1 MVIPS
6 LPLSRWLSPL
16 RRYFRHELL
25 PLLADLRLAIGLLLA
40 IALLSAVGTLIEQE
54 ETVAFYQAHYPEH
67 PALFGFL
74 TWRLILKLGLDHVYR
89 TPWFLALLI
98 LFGSSLA
105 ACSFTR
111 QWPMLK
117 VARRWSYLT
126 RPPSFQRLPFWTYL
140 PQRSLEGLPQ
150 RLRQRGYV
158 VFQDGSR
165 LYARKGLIGRFG
177 PILVHVSLL
186 LILLGAIW
194 GSLTG
199 FKAQELIPSGG
210 VAAIEHVTGVGDL
223 AHLPTWQIRVNRFW
237 IDYAPDGRV
246 KQFYSDLSILDGG
259 QEAKRQTISV
269 NHPLSY
275 RGVTLYQADWSI
287 DSIRIRLNNSPAFQI
302 PVVPVPTQAGS
313 KLWGAFVPTR
323 PDLSE
328 GLTLLLPDLQG
339 TALLYDTQGQWVGSL
354 RQGMSL
360 ALDEV
365 APQRFPKPLTLHL
378 DEVIGATGL
387 QIKSDPGIP
396 LVYLG
401 FGLLMLGVVMSYFSY
416 SQVWA
421 LETEAGLYLG
431 GKTNRALVT
440 FEREFAHL
448 VEQQLLSSTPLP
460 AKESRPGAPV
470 SGTESLANG

>member
-1 MVIPS
+1 MVIYS
-6 LPLSRWLSPL
+6 LPLARWVSSL

-40 IALLSAVGTLIEQE
+40 IAVLSATGTVIEQE
-54 ETVAFYQAHYPEH
+54 ETAAFYQAHYPEH

-74 TWRLILKLGLDHVYR
+74 TWRVILSLGLDHVYR
-89 TPWFLALLI
+89 TPWFLAILI

-105 ACSFTR
+105 ACSLTR

-117 VARRWSYLT
+117 GARRWSYLT
-126 RPPSFQRLPFWTYL
+126 RPQSFQRLPFRTYL
-140 PQRSLEGLPQ
+140 PQQSLQGLPE
-150 RLRQRGYV
+150 RLRRQGYL
-158 VFQDGSR
+158 VFQEGHH
-165 LYARKGLIGRFG
+165 LYARKGLIGRIG
-177 PILVHVSLL
+177 PILVHVSML

-194 GSLTG
+194 GSIGG
-199 FKAQELIPSGG
+199 FKAQELIPSGS
-210 VAAIEHVTGVGDL
+210 VASIQHLTGAGDL
-223 AHLPTWQIRVNRFW
+223 ARAHLPTWQIRANRFW

-246 KQFYSDLSILDGG
+246 KQFYSDLSILDQG
-259 QEAKRQTISV
+259 QEVKRQTISV

-287 DSIRIRLNNSPAFQI
+287 DSIRIRINNSPTFQI
-302 PVVPVPTQAGS
+302 PVVPVRTEAGN
-313 KLWGAFVPTR
+313 KLWGAFVPTQ
-323 PDLSE
+323 PDMSQ

-339 TALLYDTQGQWVGSL
+339 TALLYDTEGQWMGSL

-365 APQRFPKPLTLHL
+365 APQRFPNPLTLYL

-396 LVYLG
+396 AVYLG
-401 FGLLMLGVVMSYFSY
+401 FGLLMVGVVMSYFSY
-416 SQVWA
+416 SQIWA
-421 LETEAGLYLG
+421 LQTETGLYLG

-440 FEREFAHL
+440 FEREFDRL
-448 VEQQLLSSTPLP
+448 VEQQKVAFSLSQI
-460 AKESRPGAPV
+460 
-470 SGTESLANG
+470 LAEAEIG